1 MSTKKKIFLSWLG
14 VVLCVASI
22 LLMVP
27 IARTIRNFVETTW
40 DVSLFGYLVLIFV
53 FATFLAS
60 LYILWFRLNIR
71 SLSNYL
77 WLAAVALIYVY
88 FTLKLW
94 GRPEEAIHFL
104 EYGLLGFLL
113 YQALRYHIRDKGIYL
128 IAVLI
133 GALVGIFDE
142 ALQWMIPRRIWD
154 FRDLGLNALS
164 VGLFQLAIW
173 QGIKPKLLDSR
184 IQSRSIKTISRLSIA
199 YLLLFG
205 LCFSNTPE
213 RVQSY
218 SKLLPFL
225 SFLQKE
231 EPMSEFKCKHR
242 DPEIG
247 IFFSRMSL
255 EKIAETDRNRA
266 EEYGDILEAWASKKY
281 KDFLIYFPAYAR
293 PFLHEMRVHVFRRDR
308 MFDLAQK
315 AGTRETR
322 RNYLFIAYK
331 ENQILEKYFGNTL
344 RASPYKWLEKRIAV
358 IQEEID
364 PSSFYKSP
372 VSAGFPI
379 QLKETTVWGIIL
391 ALIAILIILNIR
403 LSAKR
408 RGGQRSGRSK
418 E

>member
-1 MSTKKKIFLSWLG
+1 MSIKKKIFLSWLC
-14 VVLCVASI
+14 VVLCVVSI
-22 LLMVP
+22 FLFVP
-27 IARTIRNFVETTW
+27 VARTVRNFVETTW
-40 DVSLFGYLVLIFV
+40 DVSLFGYFVLIFV
-53 FATFLAS
+53 LAAFLAS

-77 WLAAVALIYVY
+77 WLAAVALVYVF
-88 FTLKLW
+88 FTLRLW
-94 GRPEEAIHFL
+94 GRPEEAFHFL

-113 YQALRYHIRDKGIYL
+113 YQALRHHIRDKGIYL

-142 ALQWMIPRRIWD
+142 ALQWIIPRRVWD
-154 FRDLGLNALS
+154 FRDLGFNALS
-164 VGLFQLAIW
+164 VVLFQIAIW
-173 QGIKPKLLDSR
+173 QGIKPKLRDSR
-184 IQSRSIKTISRLSIA
+184 IQSKSIKTISILSIT
-199 YLLLFG
+199 YLLLLG
-205 LCFSNTPE
+205 LCFSNTPD

-218 SKLLPFL
+218 TQLLPFL

-255 EKIAETDRNRA
+255 EKMAKTDRNRA
-266 EEYGDILEAWASKKY
+266 EEYGRILEEWASKKY
-281 KDFLIYFPAYAR
+281 ADFLTFFPAYAR

-308 MFDLAQK
+308 MFGLAQQAETQK
-315 AGTRETR
+315 AR
-322 RNYLFIAYK
+322 RKFLFIAYK
-331 ENQILEKYFGNTL
+331 ENLILEKYFGSTL
-344 RASPYKWLEKRIAV
+344 RESPYKWRKKRIAA
-358 IQEEID
+358 IQGEID

-372 VSAGFPI
+372 VSAGFLI

-391 ALIAILIILNIR
+391 VLIAMLIILNIR

-408 RGGQRSGRSK
+408 R
-418 E
+418 